1 MSPVVKGFGCRRW
14 RTSLQGGGPAFES
27 RQGRN
32 PRWEF
37 REGRGVLYGDLGIK
51 DGNGR
56 GRREGREQ
64 GSTALVSVT
73 VRRGGQ
79 QPRRRV
85 AIRAWMPRA
94 RSILS
99 APRRCRSRTGGSK

>member
-1 MSPVVKGFGCRRW
+1 MPALANVAGR
-14 RTSLQGGGPAFES
+14 GPAFES
-27 RQGRN
+27 LQGRN

-37 REGRGVLYGDLGIK
+37 CEGRGVLYGDLGIK
-51 DGNGR
+51 DGDAP

-79 QPRRRV
+79 QPGRRT
-85 AIRAWMPRA
+85 AIQLGC
-94 RSILS
+94 SV
-99 APRRCRSRTGGSK
+99 RRQF